1 MLLFICFLPGAD
13 AEQSY
18 RNFFDWLYQ
27 VYEETDLP
35 CASTIK
41 GAKTRRRI
49 DGCFH
54 KMSPGVALELVQ
66 TVQVKLAA
74 WGAACTSRN
83 MTCGSV
89 FITANSGVGQFS
101 LVQQLCGPFQ
111 D

>member
-1 MLLFICFLPGAD
+1 M
-13 AEQSY
+13 Y
-18 RNFFDWLYQ
+18 
-27 VYEETDLP
+27 
-35 CASTIK
+35 K
-41 GAKTRRRI
+41 GAKTRQRI

-54 KMSPGVALELVQ
+54 NMQPGEALELIQ
-66 TVQVKLAA
+66 IVQVKLTD
-74 WGAACTSRN
+74 WDAACTSRN